1 MEWFGMPND
10 LHEGTEAFRGFT
22 TELTTFP
29 SLSDFYQENSHII
42 VDFND
47 YTKLTDSVNTF
58 HPTQR
63 PLFMCV
69 CQFYN
74 ERREH
79 AWMLYNPMFQIETSF
94 TFSYSY
100 KSIAIQ
106 IN

>member
-1 MEWFGMPND
+1 MEWFGIPN

-22 TELTTFP
+22 TELTKFP

-47 YTKLTDSVNTF
+47 YKADSLSEYVSPHPKLPFSCVRV
-58 HPTQR
+58 PILQR
-63 PLFMCV
+63 
-69 CQFYN
+69 
-74 ERREH
+74 ETR